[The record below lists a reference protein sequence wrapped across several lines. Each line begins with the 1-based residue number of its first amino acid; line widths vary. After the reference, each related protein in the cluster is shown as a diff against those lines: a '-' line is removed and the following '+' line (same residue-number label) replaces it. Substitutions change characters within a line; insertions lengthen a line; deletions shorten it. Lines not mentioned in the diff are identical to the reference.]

1 MKYYLGWPRL
11 SILLLLL
18 AVGAC
23 SHSQNR
29 KSAGTRTEG
38 MTREDYIEIN
48 RQRVNQEQDL
58 IVHYL
63 DTAGMD
69 MQRTATGL
77 WYRITEEG
85 EGDYIDRKSTRL
97 NSSHVRISYAVFCLK
112 KKNKNRLASRPLSSN

>member
-1 MKYYLGWPRL
+1 ML
-11 SILLLLL
+11 STLMIYFIYN
-18 AVGAC
+18 A
-23 SHSQNR
+23 
-29 KSAGTRTEG
+29 SANSTIYTLSLH
-38 MTREDYIEIN
+38 DALPIYIEIN

-85 EGDYIDRKSTRL
+85 EGDYIVAGKVVSL
-97 NSSHVRISYAVFCLK
+97 NRSEERRVGKECR
-112 KKNKNRLASRPLSSN
+112 SRWWREH